1 MEGKATFHDVLEA
14 ADHLPLD
21 DQETLVEIIN
31 KRVIEQRRAELIKNV
46 KKARKEFDQKKC
58 KPATSGV
65 LMKEILA

>member
-31 KRVIEQRRAELIKNV
+31 RRVIEQRRAELIKTV
-46 KKARKEFDQKKC
+46 KKARKEFDQNKC
-58 KPATSGV
+58 RPSTPDE
-65 LMKEILA
+65 LMGEILA